1 MTQRLFDWV
10 LAACL
15 LVLSCP
21 LLLAAAFG
29 IALAS
34 PGPILYRASRVG
46 LNGRVF
52 TLFKLRTMHVNQA
65 ENASVITAKQD
76 ARVFPL
82 GRWLRRLKI
91 DELPQLLN
99 VLRGDMCIVG
109 PRPENPEIV
118 RRYYTPLH
126 RETLRVPP
134 GLTSPGSLFYLCHGE
149 DMLDTDDPE
158 KVYLDRILPVK
169 LALDIVYV
177 REASPWDDLRIILR
191 TVGAI
196 LHIGRSRFDPPDLDK
211 ARAFVQPVAVTSD
224 SPPTPCGT

>member
-52 TLFKLRTMHVNQA
+52 NLFKLRTMHVNQA

-82 GRWLRRLKI
+82 GHWLRRLKI

-99 VLRGDMCIVG
+99 VLRGDMSIVG
-109 PRPENPEIV
+109 PRPRDPEIV
-118 RRYYTPLH
+118 HRYTPLH
-126 RETLRVPP
+126 RETLRVLP
-134 GLTSPGSLFYLCHGE
+134 GLTSPGSLYYLYHGE
-149 DMLDTDDPE
+149 KMLGTDDPK
-158 KVYLDRILPVK
+158 KVYLDRILPLK

-177 REASPWDDLRIILR
+177 REASLWKNLRIILR

-196 LHIGRSRFDPPDLDK
+196 LNIGRSRFDPPDLDK
-211 ARAFVQPVAVTSD
+211 ARAFVQPVAVTSGRPLT
-224 SPPTPCGT
+224 SCRT